1 MHFHEFYIFIAEELW
16 PKLPIMNFLKKKNL
30 IASAC
35 LLWLA
40 SISISSCNLLDD
52 GIAEPYFSP
61 DYVLPLAHGNL
72 TLANITQK
80 DGGLIQTSP
89 SGYFKVGFRDT
100 VFEQDLGGQLAAVQN
115 IPEIPSP
122 LYFDPSGGKHTIKTQ
137 DFTFDL
143 SLPLQLSKLTQLVLV
158 SGKLKLKI
166 VNNKTFAFTNLQWE
180 IPGLKINGFPYVSP
194 VIEKINSGASDS
206 TTIDLTNAD
215 WDLRGKNLDSNSL
228 MYIKLNVLSGTN
240 NGSQLGLGY
249 FTLSLSDIEVGYS
262 VGRYFTIDFP
272 EFKTTADVLPAA
284 FYRNI
289 KGGSMNLK
297 EAKVNLDFDNTSGL
311 PFLINVKVTT
321 KNGVNGRLDSFKTGD
336 LNILK
341 AELGPSAVVNS
352 FVLDDS
358 KGFGKTISNFPTTM
372 GFTAKVGIN
381 QAPNSLDNFIYK
393 RSAIKL
399 VVDAEIPFSI
409 DFDSLKLQDTFEF
422 ALLRTLGQQI
432 DTNKTKLDTGSIVF
446 KISNGFPYAVN
457 IDLLAMNGAFD
468 PITNLA
474 TLKIEGASTTIING
488 EEKVVEP
495 RISVFDVT
503 LTQQLFERLKSAKYI
518 QLKALLN
525 TPAGVVSPKIYTD
538 YKLDFDAKGRLKL
551 TIDPFSK

>member
-1 MHFHEFYIFIAEELW
+1 
-16 PKLPIMNFLKKKNL
+16 MNFFKKKNL
-30 IASAC
+30 IASVC

-40 SISISSCNLLDD
+40 SLSISSCNLLDE

-61 DYVLPLAHGNL
+61 DYILPLAHGNL

-80 DGGLIQTSP
+80 DSGIIQTSP
-89 SGYFKVGFRDT
+89 TNYFKVGFRDT
-100 VFEQDLGGQLAAVQN
+100 VFEQDLGAQLAAVQN
-115 IPEIPSP
+115 IPQIPTP
-122 LYFDPSGGKHTIKTQ
+122 FYFDPSGGKHTIKTQ

-143 SLPLQLSKLTQLVLV
+143 TLPLQLSKLTQLVLV
-158 SGKLKLKI
+158 RGKLKLNI

-180 IPGLKINGFPYVSP
+180 IPGLKINGLPYVSP
-194 VIEKINSGASDS
+194 VIEKIDAGASDS
-206 TTIDLTNAD
+206 TIIDLTNAD

-249 FTLSLSDIEVGYS
+249 FNLSMSDVEVGYS

-289 KGGSMNLK
+289 KGGSMSLK
-297 EAKVNLDFDNTSGL
+297 EAKVTLDFDNTSGL
-311 PFLINVKVTT
+311 PFLINVKVST
-321 KNGVNGRLDSFKTGD
+321 KNGVSGRIDSFKTGD

-341 AELGPSAVVNS
+341 AELGPSAVVNR
-352 FVLDDS
+352 FVLDDA

-372 GFTAKVGIN
+372 GFVAKVGIN
-381 QAPNSLDNFIYK
+381 QNPNSLDHFIYK

-399 VVDAEIPFSI
+399 FVDAEIPFSI
-409 DFDSLKLQDTFEF
+409 AFDSLKLQDTFAF
-422 ALLRTLGQQI
+422 ALLQTLGQQI
-432 DTNKTKLDTGSIVF
+432 DTSKTKLDTGTLDF
-446 KISNGFPYAVN
+446 TISNGFPYTIN

-474 TLKIEGASTTIING
+474 SLKIDGASTVIIDG
-488 EEKVVEP
+488 EEKVVTP
-495 RISVFDVT
+495 RTSVFSVT
-503 LTQQLFERLKSAKYI
+503 LTQKLFERLKSARYI

-525 TPAGVVSPKIYTD
+525 TPTGVVSPKIYTD
-538 YKLDFDAKGRLKL
+538 YQLGFDTKGRLKL
-551 TIDPFSK
+551 TIDPFGK

>member
-1 MHFHEFYIFIAEELW
+1 MY
-16 PKLPIMNFLKKKNL
+16 FLKKKNL
-30 IASAC
+30 IASIC

-40 SISISSCNLLDD
+40 SFSISSCNLLDD
-52 GIAEPYFSP
+52 GIAEPTFSP
-61 DYVLPLAHGNL
+61 DYILPLAHGNL

-80 DGGLIQTSP
+80 DGGVIQISD

-122 LYFDPSGGKHTIKTQ
+122 LQFNTTINPGKHTITSQ

-143 SLPLQLSKLTQLVLV
+143 TLPLQLSKLTQLFLV
-158 SGKLKLKI
+158 NGKLKLKI

-180 IPGLKINGFPYVSP
+180 IPGLKINGLPYVSP
-194 VIEKINSGASDS
+194 VIAKINSGATDS
-206 TTIDLTNAD
+206 TIIDLSNVN

-228 MYIKLNVLSGTN
+228 MYIKLNVLSGANT
-240 NGSQLGLGY
+240 GTLSGLGY
-249 FTLSLSDIEVGYS
+249 FTLSMSDVEVGYS

-272 EFKTTADVLPAA
+272 EFTTTADVLPAA
-284 FYRNI
+284 FYKNI

-297 EAKVNLDFDNTSGL
+297 EAKVTLDFDNTSGL
-311 PFLINVKVTT
+311 PFLINVKVST
-321 KNGVNGRLDSFKTGD
+321 KNGVSGRIDSFKTGD

-341 AELGPSAVVNS
+341 AELGPSAVDNR
-352 FVLDDS
+352 FVLDDA

-381 QAPNSLDNFIYK
+381 QEPNSLDNFIYK

-409 DFDSLKLQDTFEF
+409 AFDSLKLQDTFEF

-446 KISNGFPYAVN
+446 KISNGFPYTVN
-457 IDLLAMNGAFD
+457 VDLLAMNGAFD

-474 TLKIEGASTTIING
+474 SLKIDGASTMIING
-488 EEKVVEP
+488 EEKVVTP
-495 RISVFDVT
+495 RTSVFNVT
-503 LTQQLFERLKSAKYI
+503 LTQELFERLKSSKYI

-551 TIDPFSK
+551 SIDPFSK

>member
-1 MHFHEFYIFIAEELW
+1 MY
-16 PKLPIMNFLKKKNL
+16 FLKIKNL
-30 IASAC
+30 IASIC

-40 SISISSCNLLDD
+40 SFSISSCNLLDD
-52 GIAEPYFSP
+52 GIAEPYFTP
-61 DYVLPLAHGNL
+61 DYILPLAHGNL

-80 DGGLIQTSP
+80 DSGIIQTSP
-89 SGYFKVGFRDT
+89 TGYFKVGFKDT
-100 VFEQDLGGQLAAVQN
+100 VFEQVIGEQLAAVQD
-115 IPEIPSP
+115 IPTIPTP
-122 LYFDPSGGKHTIKTQ
+122 FYFDPSGGKHTIKTQ
-137 DFTFDL
+137 DFTYDL
-143 SLPLQLSKLTQLVLV
+143 TLPLQLSKITQLVLTG
-158 SGKLKLKI
+158 GKLKLTI

-180 IPGLKINGFPYVSP
+180 IPGLQINGLPYVSP
-194 VIEKINSGASDS
+194 VIEKINAGASDS
-206 TTIDLTNAD
+206 TTIDLTNAN

-249 FTLSLSDIEVGYS
+249 FNLSMTGLEVGYS

-284 FYRNI
+284 FYKNI

-297 EAKVNLDFDNTSGL
+297 EARVTLDFDNTTGL
-311 PFLINVKVTT
+311 PFLINVKVST
-321 KNGVNGRLDSFKTGD
+321 KNGVSGRIDSFKTGD

-341 AELGPSAVVNS
+341 AELGPSAVDNR

-381 QAPNSLDNFIYK
+381 QNPNSLDHFIYK

-399 VVDAEIPFSI
+399 FIDAEIPFSI
-409 DFDSLKLQDTFEF
+409 AFDSLKLQDTFEF

-432 DTNKTKLDTGSIVF
+432 DTSKTKLDTGTIDF
-446 KISNGFPYAVN
+446 TISNGFPYTIN

-474 TLKIEGASTTIING
+474 SLKIDGASTTIING
-488 EEKVVEP
+488 EEKVISPKV
-495 RISVFDVT
+495 SVFNVT
-503 LTQQLFERLKSAKYI
+503 LTQQLFERLKSARYI
-518 QLKALLN
+518 QVKALLN

-538 YKLDFDAKGRLKL
+538 YKLDFDTKGRLKL